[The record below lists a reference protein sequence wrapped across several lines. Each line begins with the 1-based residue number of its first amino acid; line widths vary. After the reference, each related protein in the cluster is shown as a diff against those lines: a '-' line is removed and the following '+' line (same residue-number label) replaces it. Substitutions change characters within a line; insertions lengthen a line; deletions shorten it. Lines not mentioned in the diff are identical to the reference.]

1 MSDRTPRT
9 LTVGNVAAISGVTVR
24 TLHHYEE
31 FGLLVPA
38 GRSDAGY
45 RQYSEADCDRLS
57 RILYYRELGFPL
69 DTIATLLDDVERD
82 RYEHL
87 ERQHALLRERLER
100 IQAMVASIE
109 REMEAH
115 MTGYNLT
122 AEERLEVFG
131 DFDPTQY
138 EDEARERWGETDAFK
153 QSQDRAKRYSKADWT
168 GIQSEMDRLNGL
180 LVNAMNAG
188 TPATSQAVMALAE
201 EHRQHISRWF
211 YDCSHEMHR
220 GLGAMYV
227 DDLRFT
233 ANIDK
238 TAPGLA
244 AYLREAIIANAN
256 THA

>member
-1 MSDRTPRT
+1 
-9 LTVGNVAAISGVTVR
+9 
-24 TLHHYEE
+24 
-31 FGLLVPA
+31 
-38 GRSDAGY
+38 
-45 RQYSEADCDRLS
+45 
-57 RILYYRELGFPL
+57 
-69 DTIATLLDDVERD
+69 
-82 RYEHL
+82 
-87 ERQHALLRERLER
+87 
-100 IQAMVASIE
+100 
-109 REMEAH
+109 

-256 THA
+256 RMES